1 MLLGGGLA
9 LLAIGDVT
17 YSLVSLYDGF
27 SQGHLIDYIWIGSLI
42 LIAHAGAAQ
51 ATLGADYSL
60 GEHSQRSQRPWLIAA
75 PMALVPLAMAFC
87 VVLEIT
93 SDLADDVP
101 LMAMLVC
108 LAIASTIEPALAL
121 FENDRLNRSL
131 NDSMADLERASR
143 AKSEFLSRMSHELRT
158 PMNAV
163 LGFGQLLEM
172 DDLNEE
178 QRESVGYIV
187 SSGRHL
193 LGLIDEVLDISRI
206 EAGRV
211 AVVRERFDPQVV
223 VSQVMEMNRPAAA
236 AAGIE
241 LRSGPKVTRWVYGD
255 VQRTRQTLLNLVSNA
270 IKYNRQMGSVTVSIT
285 ASGGR
290 ARISVADTGP
300 GIPPEKLHRLFEPFD
315 RLDAEFT
322 AVPGTGLGLALSK
335 ALVEAM
341 DGALT
346 VVSVPGEGSVFTLE
360 LPLAIG
366 GSAELPTAA

>member
-1 MLLGGGLA
+1 MEVFARLVFDEAGELA
-9 LLAIGDVT
+9 GTAGTLMDITERKRSEQQIIAARDE
-17 YSLVSLYDGF
+17 
-27 SQGHLIDYIWIGSLI
+27 
-42 LIAHAGAAQ
+42 AHAA
-51 ATLGADYSL
+51 
-60 GEHSQRSQRPWLIAA
+60 
-75 PMALVPLAMAFC
+75 
-87 VVLEIT
+87 
-93 SDLADDVP
+93 
-101 LMAMLVC
+101 
-108 LAIASTIEPALAL
+108 
-121 FENDRLNRSL
+121 N
-131 NDSMADLERASR
+131 R

-270 IKYNRQMGSVTVSIT
+270 IKYNRQMGSVTVSVT